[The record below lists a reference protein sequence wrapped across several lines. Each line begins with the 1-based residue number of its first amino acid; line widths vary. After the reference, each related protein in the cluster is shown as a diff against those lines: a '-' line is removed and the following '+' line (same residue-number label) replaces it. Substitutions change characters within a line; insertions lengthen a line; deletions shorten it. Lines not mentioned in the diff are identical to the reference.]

1 MRRMDALRARV
12 RRPEPPIAAGI
23 SLVVTGLVA
32 AIVLGNTLAAPGD
45 FGPNPGVSQPPGSS
59 ASPAP
64 TATATGNPTSSESPA
79 QTLGAVLD
87 SAGWKPVAWS
97 PDGATLLL
105 RRDEEW
111 GVLDESARIESVD
124 AESAAWWPGAGR
136 TLSVIARD
144 TDGQASLELRPLDG
158 GEPRTVVRQSE
169 ITTIAWTPD
178 GETVA
183 VAGPTG
189 VLAGSARGS
198 LTQVATTAA
207 SAVTV
212 SPDGAEVAYVVAAG
226 ADAGSLVLLDVGAK
240 RARAVAS
247 VRMLARDAL
256 AWSPNG
262 RFIALTQSASS
273 QRGLY
278 LLAPSVPQSPAFVL
292 SDADPASVRWSS
304 DGRFLAASHPAG
316 SGSEVV
322 SIRVRPDKARLE
334 TLGSGQVTAWSPD
347 SQALLTVDSTGRLL
361 AYPVGAEAESD
372 ASTSPPSPSPLVI
385 ATDADLTCVPAWSR
399 LEAIAYCDSDAAIRL
414 IRWAA
419 P

>member
-1 MRRMDALRARV
+1 MRQMDALRARV

-32 AIVLGNTLAAPGD
+32 AIVLGNTLAAPSDLSPG
-45 FGPNPGVSQPPGSS
+45 PGVDRTPGSS
-59 ASPAP
+59 ASAAPTASESSAP
-64 TATATGNPTSSESPA
+64 TATESPGPL
-79 QTLGAVLD
+79 LGVVPD

-97 PDGATLLL
+97 PDGSTLLL
-105 RRDEEW
+105 RRDEDW
-111 GVLDESARIESVD
+111 GVLDESVRIESVD
-124 AESAAWWPGAGR
+124 AESAAWWPGADR

-144 TDGQASLELRPLDG
+144 TDGQSSLELRPLDG

-169 ITTIAWTPD
+169 ITTVAWSSD

-189 VLAGSARGS
+189 VLAGSPEGS
-198 LTQVATTAA
+198 LSPVATTAA

-226 ADAGSLVLLDVGAK
+226 ADAGSLLILDTGTK
-240 RARAVAS
+240 RVRAAAS
-247 VRMLARDAL
+247 VRMLTRDAL

-278 LLAPSVPQSPAFVL
+278 LLAPTVPQSPAFVL
-292 SDADPASVRWSS
+292 SDADPSSVRWSP
-304 DGRFLAASHPAG
+304 DGRFLAASHRSAA
-316 SGSEVV
+316 GSEVA

-347 SQALLTVDSTGRLL
+347 GQNLLTVDSTGRLL
-361 AYPVGAEAESD
+361 AYPVGSD
-372 ASTSPPSPSPLVI
+372 ADTDSASPISPSAPRAI
-385 ATDADLTCVPAWSR
+385 ASAADPTCAPAWSAAG
-399 LEAIAYCDSDAAIRL
+399 LLGYCGDDGLLHILSVG
-414 IRWAA
+414 